1 MELTGHSII
10 GYGYKRGHEG
20 GEDLYGFDPSTGEKL
35 LPAYQSSS
43 VAGVDK
49 AAELAAKSFAA
60 YRRLRGRERGAFLR
74 RIADNLEAFGE
85 ELVERAVRESALPAV
100 RIRNERTRTC
110 FQLRFFAEIAE
121 EGSWVDARI
130 DPGDPARQPLPKPD
144 VRSFRMPLGPVVVLG
159 ASNFPLAFSVAGG
172 DTASALAGGNPVV
185 ALAHYSHPGT
195 AEFAGMA
202 IRNAAQDL
210 GLPEGVFSLLYD
222 AGHQVASALVAHPE
236 VKAVGFTGSRAGGTA
251 LMKIASSRP
260 EPIPFYAE
268 MGSVNP
274 VFILPGVLESR
285 GEALAKGLHA
295 SVTLGVGQFCTN
307 PGIVVTT
314 GNSSS
319 FASQLAELMQ
329 ATAPGTMLNRN
340 IAASYRRA
348 VAERSTRS
356 HVKATAV
363 QESAI
368 ENQGNGSRSGTA
380 LFETDA
386 ATLLEDPT
394 LKSEIF
400 GPSTLLVH
408 SGSREEML
416 AIAHRMEGNLT
427 ATIHGTEEDLREYAD
442 LIAVLETKVGRIIFN
457 GFPTGLE
464 VCNGMV
470 HGGPFPATSDGRS
483 TSVGGRA
490 IQRFTRLVC
499 YQDFPDSA
507 LPAELQDANP
517 LGIWRQAGGQF
528 TSESLAH

>member
-1 MELTGHSII
+1 MELTGYSII
-10 GYGYKRGHEG
+10 GYSRGQQG
-20 GEDLYGFDPSTGEKL
+20 GEVLRAFDPSTGEAL
-35 LPAYQSSS
+35 SPAYQSASLAE
-43 VAGVDK
+43 VEE
-49 AAELAAKSFAA
+49 AANLAAGSFST

-100 RIRNERTRTC
+100 RVRSERTRTC

-130 DPGDPARQPLPKPD
+130 DPGDPVRQPLPKPD
-144 VRSFRMPLGPVVVLG
+144 VRSLRIPLGPVVVLG
-159 ASNFPLAFSVAGG
+159 ASNFPLAFSVGGG

-185 ALAHYSHPGT
+185 AIAHYSHPGT
-195 AEFAGMA
+195 AELAGMA
-202 IRNAAQDL
+202 IRNAAFDS

-222 AGHQVASALVAHPE
+222 AGHQAASALVAHPE

-251 LMKIASSRP
+251 LMKIASARP
-260 EPIPFYAE
+260 EPIPVYAE
-268 MGSVNP
+268 MSSVNP

-285 GEALAKGLHA
+285 GEALAKGLHG
-295 SVTLGVGQFCTN
+295 SVTLGGGQFCTN
-307 PGIVVTT
+307 PGIIVTT
-314 GNSSS
+314 SNSRS
-319 FASQLAELMQ
+319 FASQLAELMS
-329 ATAPGTMLNRN
+329 ATPPGTMLNRN
-340 IAASYRRA
+340 IASSYRRA
-348 VAERSTRS
+348 VTERSAHPR
-356 HVKATAV
+356 VKSRVV

-368 ENQGNGSRSGTA
+368 EDEGNAARSGTA

-386 ATLLEDPT
+386 VTLLEDSA
-394 LKSEIF
+394 LKSEVF

-427 ATIHGTEEDLREYAD
+427 ATIHGTEQDLREYAD
-442 LIAVLETKVGRIIFN
+442 LIAVLETKVGRVIFN

-464 VCNGMV
+464 VCNGIV

-490 IQRFTRLVC
+490 ILRFTRLVC

-507 LPAELQDANP
+507 LPPELQDANP
-517 LGIWRQAGGQF
+517 LGIWRQVGGQF
-528 TSESLAH
+528 GCGAI

>member
-1 MELTGHSII
+1 MELTGYSII
-10 GYGYKRGHEG
+10 GYGRGHEG
-20 GEDLYGFDPSTGEKL
+20 GEILRAFDPATDETL
-35 LPAYQSSS
+35 PPAYHSASP
-43 VAGVDK
+43 
-49 AAELAAKSFAA
+49 AEVNEAVKLAAQSFSA
-60 YRRLRGRERGAFLR
+60 YGRLSGRERGRFLR
-74 RIADNLEAFGE
+74 GIADNLEAFGE
-85 ELVERAVRESALPAV
+85 ALVERAVRETALPAA
-100 RIRNERTRTC
+100 RIRNELTRTC
-110 FQLRFFAEIAE
+110 FQLRFFAEMIE

-130 DPGDPARQPLPKPD
+130 DRGDPARQPLPKPD
-144 VRSFRMPLGPVVVLG
+144 VRSLRVPLGPVAVFG

-172 DTASALAGGNPVV
+172 DTASALAGGNPVL

-202 IRNAAQDL
+202 IRNAAL
-210 GLPEGVFSLLYD
+210 NFGLPEGVFSLLYD
-222 AGHQVASALVAHPE
+222 AGHEVASALVAHPQ
-236 VKAVGFTGSRAGGTA
+236 VKAVGFTGSRTGGTA

-260 EPIPFYAE
+260 EPIPVYAE
-268 MGSVNP
+268 MSSVNP

-285 GEALAKGLHA
+285 GEALAKGLHS

-314 GNSSS
+314 GNSNS
-319 FASQLAELMQ
+319 FASHLAELMSN
-329 ATAPGTMLNRN
+329 TPPGTMLNRN
-340 IAASYRRA
+340 IASSYHRA
-348 VAERSTRS
+348 VAERSAHRG
-356 HVKATAV
+356 VKASAV

-368 ENQGNGSRSGTA
+368 ESQGNACRSGTA

-386 ATLLEDPT
+386 ATWLEDST
-394 LKSEIF
+394 LQAEVF

-427 ATIHGTEEDLREYAD
+427 ASVHGSEDDLREFAD

-464 VCNGMV
+464 VCNAIV

-490 IQRFTRLVC
+490 ILRFTRLVC

-507 LPAELQDANP
+507 LPQELQHTNP
-517 LGIWRQAGGQF
+517 LGIWRQVAGRYTRG
-528 TSESLAH
+528 EREH